1 MNLLKMGV
9 ELTEGE
15 KFALQYLERRQSRK
29 PSSSASNV
37 VAIAMP
43 SILAWA
49 GVRRG
54 DERHFHVDLQG
65 IWKKLEGETK
75 SNSKVMIK

>member
-1 MNLLKMGV
+1 MNLLEMGV
-9 ELTEGE
+9 QLTDEE
-15 KFALQYLERRQSRK
+15 KFALQFLERRQSRK
-29 PSSSASNV
+29 SLSSASNV

-54 DERHFHVDLQG
+54 HERHFHSDL
-65 IWKKLEGETK
+65 
-75 SNSKVMIK
+75 